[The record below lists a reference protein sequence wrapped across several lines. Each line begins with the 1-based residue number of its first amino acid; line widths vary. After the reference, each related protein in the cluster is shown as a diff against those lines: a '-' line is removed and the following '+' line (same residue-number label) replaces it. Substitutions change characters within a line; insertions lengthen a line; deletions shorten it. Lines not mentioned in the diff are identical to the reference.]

1 LESPK
6 PKGVRV
12 TTSSVAQT
20 IEHFCKEKNIAP
32 NKIDFDFL
40 GVKTEIYTTD
50 DDDKPK
56 IASLPLEEGVWLD
69 ENISIRQ
76 TYEIFLRFAHPEDDF
91 VLNIGFG
98 GNKSLTSVIAF
109 IKTSSKFL
117 NLESLETRLENE
129 LNKRKLK
136 LGILIGLYDDAMKKD
151 IKSFCEYLRNNGG
164 KFDREFK
171 IDLFHGPDF
180 AQAKDDSLEFVFQRH
195 IEGAAQSGVF
205 ATKAGNELIV
215 YQKARN
221 GIASRDAK
229 GRLLK
234 PNEALSTKECDF
246 KIGDGVELIE
256 GEHEKIYRAK
266 KTGFIIFDGKDIDVK
281 EEMALHEVNIKT
293 GSIDAGMDSDSKLDI
308 TDDNPNSEAI
318 GDNMSVRASV
328 INVQGSVG
336 ANATIVAKEVTIGG
350 QTHKTSR
357 ITTTKGHIKNHKG
370 YIEGDEIEIDTLE
383 GGEVIAKKVTI
394 GTAVGAKIKA
404 DECRIKVLGSNNTI
418 ESTRL
423 IEIEVPQGGE
433 NRLTIE
439 AAANGS
445 DLKALGELEAKISKL
460 QKSVTE
466 KEEFVK
472 KELHEIE
479 AQTAAAGEI
488 KAKIEEE
495 RKKNSPLANVLIAKL
510 KHFALAVEGVKKS
523 EQELM
528 AEKEELKILL
538 EEADTIQYKVLD
550 AKIVAL
556 SPWQGYNNVSFR
568 LLFPPREFSYKI
580 SEGSNKKEIILKKI
594 SDVDYEVFAL

>member
-1 LESPK
+1 LESQK

-40 GVKTEIYTTD
+40 GVKTELYSTS

-56 IASLPLEEGVWLD
+56 IASLPLDESVWLD

-76 TYEIFLRFAHPEDDF
+76 TYEIFLRFAHQEDDF

-117 NLESLETRLENE
+117 NLESLEARLESE

-136 LGILIGLYDDAMKKD
+136 LGILIGIYDDGMKKD
-151 IKSFCEYLRNNGG
+151 IKSFCEHLKNGG
-164 KFDREFK
+164 NFDKEFK
-171 IDLFHGPDF
+171 IELFHGPDF

-195 IEGAAQSGVF
+195 IEGAAQAGVF
-205 ATKAGNELIV
+205 STKAGSELIV
-215 YQKARN
+215 YQRARI

-229 GRLLK
+229 GRILK
-234 PNEALSTKECDF
+234 PNEALTTKECDF
-246 KIGDGVELIE
+246 KVGDGVDLTENDN
-256 GEHEKIYRAK
+256 EKIYRAK
-266 KTGFIIFDGKDIDVK
+266 KTGFVIFDGKDIDVK
-281 EEMALHEVNIKT
+281 EEIALHEVNIKT

-318 GDNMSVRASV
+318 GDNMSVRAAV

-336 ANATIVAKEVTIGG
+336 ANAVIVAKEVTIGG

-357 ITTTKGHIKNHKG
+357 ITTTKAHIKNHKG

-404 DECRIKVLGSNNTI
+404 DECHIKVLGSNNTI
-418 ESTRL
+418 DSTRL
-423 IEIEVPQGGE
+423 IEIEIPQGGE

-445 DLKALGELEAKISKL
+445 DLRALGELEAKISKL
-460 QKSVTE
+460 QKSVSE

-510 KHFALAVEGVKKS
+510 KHFALAVENVKKS

-528 AEKEELKILL
+528 AEKEDLKILL

-550 AKIVAL
+550 AKIIAL
-556 SPWQGYNNVSFR
+556 SPWQGYNNISFK